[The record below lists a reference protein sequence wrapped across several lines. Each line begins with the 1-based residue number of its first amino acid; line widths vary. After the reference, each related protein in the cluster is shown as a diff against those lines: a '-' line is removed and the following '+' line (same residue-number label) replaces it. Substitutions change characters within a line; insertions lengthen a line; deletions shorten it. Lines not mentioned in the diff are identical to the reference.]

1 MPDPSYALTSRCA
14 RMHGAQLTSRT
25 SLLILADEYGG
36 PGRGMGKSVDR
47 LIRRPLYDG
56 PLQDGCNLA
65 NPHLQVRLA
74 VPASALVL

>member
-1 MPDPSYALTSRCA
+1 
-14 RMHGAQLTSRT
+14 
-25 SLLILADEYGG
+25 
-36 PGRGMGKSVDR
+36 MGKSVDR

-74 VPASALVL
+74 VPASAIVL